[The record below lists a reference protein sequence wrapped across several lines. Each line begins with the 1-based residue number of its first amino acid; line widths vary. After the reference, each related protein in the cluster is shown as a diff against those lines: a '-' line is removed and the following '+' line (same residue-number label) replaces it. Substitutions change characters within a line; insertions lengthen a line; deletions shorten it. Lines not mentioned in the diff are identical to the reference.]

1 MHNGQPGYL
10 NDPVIDRVTESP
22 GLSAATLSF
31 TFFTTS
37 WLSAKP
43 NRFVMPEDFVHPT
56 IDFCDSSSS
65 GRRNSEE
72 IHDGPYYSTI
82 DDLSS
87 DGGYYSPAENSTTV
101 IQLNQQVHIDQSR
114 LLSSAAST
122 ATSTTQEDVSQND
135 QDKEGEVSSTAI
147 DQETSKS
154 QSLAQTE
161 SCAETQSQ
169 TQEETQE
176 TKAATAS
183 LSLSA
188 SSLCDD
194 MLWVREDLL
203 VGGDNMFNVN
213 ICRLDDLRQ
222 AISRLQKETQIL
234 EETDL
239 IIKRKINHV
248 ASRRVRIRQD
258 LVEDLDNW
266 ELV

>member
-1 MHNGQPGYL
+1 
-10 NDPVIDRVTESP
+10 
-22 GLSAATLSF
+22 
-31 TFFTTS
+31 
-37 WLSAKP
+37 
-43 NRFVMPEDFVHPT
+43 MPEDFVHPT
-56 IDFCDSSSS
+56 IDFGDSTGSS
-65 GRRNSEE
+65 RRNSQE

-101 IQLNQQVHIDQSR
+101 IQLNQQVQIDQSR

-122 ATSTTQEDVSQND
+122 ATSTQEELSQND
-135 QDKEGEVSSTAI
+135 QDKEGEVSGSVSDEEI
-147 DQETSKS
+147 SKS
-154 QSLAQTE
+154 QSDAE
-161 SCAETQSQ
+161 SETQA
-169 TQEETQE
+169 QEETQE
-176 TKAATAS
+176 TKETTAS
-183 LSLSA
+183 LSLST
-188 SSLCDD
+188 SSLCDG

-239 IIKRKINHV
+239 IIKRKLNHV

-258 LVEDLDNW
+258 LVEDMDNW
-266 ELV
+266 EFV